1 MGSTQNLKKTVV
13 FVFANHKGGAAKT
26 TSSINVGDEI
36 AQMGYSVCFLD
47 LDPQANASRHIGM
60 SHPSEIQYTAAEMLS
75 VMELPLTVFIHDD
88 TRVEG
93 LSLIY
98 GSIALE
104 NSDDLLRAEPRPNEV
119 LKERLAPL
127 MGKADF
133 IIIDCPPSLK
143 LLTTNALAAGTHLI
157 VPVESGD
164 AYGLHG
170 HEDLLNRVKK
180 IKQINP
186 GLVNLGVLL
195 NRHDQRQLVCKK
207 MEENAANLYG
217 AVIPVKLGTT
227 TKVKQAST
235 FQMTLRQLE
244 SGNTVSKQ
252 FRQLA
257 EWLVDETKEY
267 REEA

>member
-1 MGSTQNLKKTVV
+1 MKGTPKEKSTVV
-13 FVFANHKGGAAKT
+13 FVIANHKGGAAKT
-26 TSSINVGDEI
+26 TTAINLADNI
-36 AQMGYSVCFLD
+36 AQEGHSVCLLD
-47 LDPQANASRHIGM
+47 LDPQANGSRHIGL
-60 SHPSEIQYTAAEMLS
+60 SHPSEIKYTAADLLS
-75 VMELPLTVFIHDD
+75 IPELPLAVFIHDE

-93 LSLIY
+93 VSLIY

-119 LKERLAPL
+119 LKERIAPL

-170 HEDLLNRVKK
+170 HEDLLSRVKK
-180 IKQINP
+180 MKQINP
-186 GLVNLGVLL
+186 TLLNLGVLL
-195 NRHDQRQLVCKK
+195 NRHDQRQVVCKN

-217 AVIPVKLGTT
+217 AVIPIKIGTT
-227 TKVKQAST
+227 TKVKQASSL
-235 FQMTLRQLE
+235 QCTLRQLD
-244 SGNTVSKQ
+244 SGNTVSQQ
-252 FRQLA
+252 FRNLA
-257 EWLVDETKEY
+257 QWLIAETKEF
-267 REEA
+267 REEV

>member
-1 MGSTQNLKKTVV
+1 MKRTVV
-13 FVFANHKGGAAKT
+13 LVIANHKGGAAKT
-26 TSSINVGDEI
+26 TTGINLGDNI
-36 AQMGYSVCFLD
+36 AQMGKSVCLLD
-47 LDPQANASRHIGM
+47 MDPQANASRHIGL

-75 VMELPLTVFIHDD
+75 IVELPLALFIHDE

-93 LSLIY
+93 VSLIY
-98 GSIALE
+98 GSIGLE

-127 MGKADF
+127 MGTADF

-170 HEDLLNRVKK
+170 HEDLLSRVKK

-186 GLVNLGVLL
+186 ELINLGVLL
-195 NRHDQRQLVCKK
+195 NRHDQRQVVCKN
-207 MEENAANLYG
+207 MEENAASLYG
-217 AVIPVKLGTT
+217 TVVPVKLGTT
-227 TKVKQAST
+227 TKVKQASSL
-235 FQMTLRQLE
+235 QMTLRQLD
-244 SGNTVSKQ
+244 SGNTVSQQ

-257 EWLVDETKEY
+257 EWLVEET
-267 REEA
+267 REFRGEA